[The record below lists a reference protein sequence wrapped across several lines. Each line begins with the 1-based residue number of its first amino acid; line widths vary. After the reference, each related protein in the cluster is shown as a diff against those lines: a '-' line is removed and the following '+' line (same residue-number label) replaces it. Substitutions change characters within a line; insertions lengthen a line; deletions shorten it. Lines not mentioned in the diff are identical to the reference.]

1 VSLPTSVEDEYK
13 QGEEAATK
21 ARGRVAEQLTEAVVE
36 SRRTGSTD
44 LVAQRVRSFISA
56 VRENDP
62 LALRGASMELAESAA
77 LLAVSLDL
85 RQHDP

>member
-1 VSLPTSVEDEYK
+1 MTLPTSVEDEYK
-13 QGEEAATK
+13 AGEEAATK
-21 ARGRVAEQLTEAVVE
+21 ARARVADQLSEAIVE

-44 LVAQRVRSFISA
+44 LVAQRVRAFIAA
-56 VRENDP
+56 VRENDSV
-62 LALRGASMELAESAA
+62 ALRGASMELAESAG